1 MGKVTRITDEQIQKI
16 IEMYLDDYSKVD
28 IAKHL
33 GISTQS
39 VTKYLLKNNIQ
50 QKEYFISEETKDLI
64 CDLYINEKMGIKK
77 ISDALTLAGYA
88 GLDLVLMNQGNGVA
102 VTKIMDYNKFRYE
115 KQKKLKDAQKKQRET
130 SKEIKEYRLS
140 VTIDVGDFETRR
152 RNAENYLK
160 KGHKIKAFIR
170 FKGRQMAHTELG
182 IDVLNRFAEALSE
195 VSTVEQKPQ
204 LDGRQA
210 YMLLAPK
217 K

>member
-1 MGKVTRITDEQIQKI
+1 MVIGPN
-16 IEMYLDDYSKVD
+16 
-28 IAKHL
+28 
-33 GISTQS
+33 G
-39 VTKYLLKNNIQ
+39 
-50 QKEYFISEETKDLI
+50 
-64 CDLYINEKMGIKK
+64 EKMGIKK

-88 GLDLVLMNQGNGVA
+88 GLDLVLMNQGNGVS
-102 VTKIMDYNKFRYE
+102 VTKIIYYNKFRYE

>member
-1 MGKVTRITDEQIQKI
+1 MVIGPN
-16 IEMYLDDYSKVD
+16 
-28 IAKHL
+28 
-33 GISTQS
+33 G
-39 VTKYLLKNNIQ
+39 
-50 QKEYFISEETKDLI
+50 
-64 CDLYINEKMGIKK
+64 EKMGIKK

-102 VTKIMDYNKFRYE
+102 VTKIMDYNKLRYE